1 MDKYFELKI
10 SINPEIE
17 EIVSDI
23 CFTHFSCEGVVL
35 AEEAYKDLE
44 MTSTTSGTLR
54 VFLSEIN
61 ENPIEILKTE
71 RELLKSRG
79 FTDEELGSWA
89 VTLDEKENQDWSKKW
104 KEKWTVTHVTDKIT
118 VVPSWIE
125 YKPKENEIIITL
137 DPGCAFGT
145 GTHQTTQLCMKA
157 LEKYLKKGDSVAD
170 IGTGS
175 GILAIL
181 AKKLGVNPVGTMA
194 HEWIMCVGQGNHKH
208 NPAYSNWYALDY
220 WVKEYGILNGTALTD
235 AITTDCFLRDFQLTY
250 STLFSGVRHD
260 SGDPIEWGEKMI
272 DHYKSLGIDP
282 TTKTLLFSDSLDFE
296 RASNIYAHF
305 KGKARVAFGIG
316 TYIANDTSVPA
327 LNIVMKTTACNGQD
341 VAKISDV
348 EGKGMCK
355 NPEYVDYL
363 QRCIRWRMEHETV

>member
-181 AKKLGVNPVGTMA
+181 AKKLGAENVYGCDNDETVIDVCVENAEINKEKDIEFELNTA
-194 HEWIMCVGQGNHKH
+194 DKINEKFDFVCANILHNVLAEIMGDLKNIMKPDSKMVL
-208 NPAYSNWYALDY
+208 S
-220 WVKEYGILNGTALTD
+220 GILEEKKPIVLD
-235 AITTDCFLRDFQLTY
+235 AVKKQGLKVIEELRQDQW
-250 STLFSGVRHD
+250 VA
-260 SGDPIEWGEKMI
+260 IVV
-272 DHYKSLGIDP
+272 
-282 TTKTLLFSDSLDFE
+282 SD
-296 RASNIYAHF
+296 
-305 KGKARVAFGIG
+305 
-316 TYIANDTSVPA
+316 
-327 LNIVMKTTACNGQD
+327 
-341 VAKISDV
+341 
-348 EGKGMCK
+348 
-355 NPEYVDYL
+355 
-363 QRCIRWRMEHETV
+363 